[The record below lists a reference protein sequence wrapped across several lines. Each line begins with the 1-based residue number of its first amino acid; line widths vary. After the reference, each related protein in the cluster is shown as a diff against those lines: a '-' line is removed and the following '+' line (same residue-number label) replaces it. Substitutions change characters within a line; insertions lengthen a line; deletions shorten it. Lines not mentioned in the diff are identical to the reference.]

1 MTDAICCVL
10 AKERSKHVVDA
21 VLTEFIPDYKR
32 LSGDYT
38 FPLNNPEYVF
48 SSEEEM
54 IDYFVN
60 HPQAETVFF
69 WNQYDDNPDK
79 VMIGAFLPPMGN

>member
-10 AKERSKHVVDA
+10 AQERSKQVIEA
-21 VLTEFIPDYKR
+21 VLMGFIPDYER

-38 FPLNNPEYVF
+38 FPTTHPEYVF

-60 HPQAETVFF
+60 HSEEDTTFF
-69 WNQYDDNPDK
+69 WNQ
-79 VMIGAFLPPMGN
+79 